1 MTLRKYLQERISEQ
15 MRASIWCRAVD
26 LGLRP
31 KGHKELIEWIEGV
44 LVDSRPERIYYVEK
58 AGVPN
63 SASC

>member
-31 KGHKELIEWIEGV
+31 KGHKELI
-44 LVDSRPERIYYVEK
+44 
-58 AGVPN
+58 
-63 SASC
+63 SARTN